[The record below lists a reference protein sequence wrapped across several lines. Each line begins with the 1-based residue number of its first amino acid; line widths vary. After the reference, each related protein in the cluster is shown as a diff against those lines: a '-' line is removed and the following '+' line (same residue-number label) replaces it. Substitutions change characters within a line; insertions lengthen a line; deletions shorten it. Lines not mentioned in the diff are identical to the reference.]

1 MFGLFNDPF
10 GGFGYAPRHVVR
22 AYDPFFGY
30 YYKPVRRNYDPFGI
44 NSLGAYMH
52 AMDQAFNQMFGYYDD
67 EEEEKSEVPKK
78 ENQEEPK
85 AELKEETPK
94 TEEKVEKKAPVQKAQ
109 KVQKKEQ
116 QQYWSRSSVFSSHSK
131 GGIEEIREK
140 TYDSKTGETI
150 ESQTRRIEDRWC
162 RIDTTTDKEG
172 VSKSKE
178 TWHNVADDEME
189 HFKKEWVSRRGLNS
203 KPQNTKAIEE
213 KKDEKKEDNKEEKK
227 PEEVKTENVEEKK
240 EEKSE
245 TQ

>member
-52 AMDQAFNQMFGYYDD
+52 AMDQAFNQMFGYYD
-67 EEEEKSEVPKK
+67 EEEQ
-78 ENQEEPK
+78 NQEQSQ
-85 AELKEETPK
+85 ALKEEAIK
-94 TEEKVEKKAPVQKAQ
+94 KDENQKEEVKDASKEEKITENSTKKVEKKAPAQ
-109 KVQKKEQ
+109 KIEKP
-116 QQYWSRSSVFSSHSK
+116 QYWSRSSVFSSHSR

-150 ESQTRRIEDRWC
+150 ESQTRRIGDRWC

-203 KPQNTKAIEE
+203 KAQNTKAIEE
-213 KKDEKKEDNKEEKK
+213 KKEEIK
-227 PEEVKTENVEEKK
+227 PEEKK
-240 EEKSE
+240 EEKSDD
-245 TQ
+245 Q